1 MKRIRCALSAVCLAV
16 TVMLICLPV
25 AWAQTPA
32 GDKAGQRLIWFT
44 MMPGAEQYTGA
55 VAVTHIINQH
65 STVKV
70 IVRPYARVIAGQAA
84 LHAKAVDLG
93 DTTFANAYH
102 ACYGIK
108 SVVHP
113 EVEEAWPELR
123 MVIGSVPLWWGWMT
137 RPDTGIKKI
146 QDLKGHTINYDI
158 PGQGVKTA
166 AAEAT
171 LRVAGIEP
179 GKDFKHIGA
188 DNPPAAVKALG
199 LKKVDAVFAPFRGNM
214 ITEVS
219 ATTRLVFL
227 PFSPQMYAAM
237 PPEARMTQIFK
248 ELPAGY
254 IKGMDQQQHV
264 LALMTLI
271 VTRKDVSEEATYTV
285 VKTIME
291 HAREL
296 DKVGSEFKEWGVKE
310 FALPA
315 EFPVPVHPGA
325 IRYFK
330 EAGMWTPANEARQT
344 ERLAKLP
351 K

>member
-1 MKRIRCALSAVCLAV
+1 MKRIRYTLSAVCLV
-16 TVMLICLPV
+16 GSFMLICLPLV
-25 AWAQTPA
+25 SAQTPPA
-32 GDKAGQRLIWFT
+32 DKAGQRLIWGT
-44 MMPGAEQYTGA
+44 MMPGSEQYTGA
-55 VAVTHIINQH
+55 VAVTHVINQH
-65 STVKV
+65 SDVKV
-70 IVRPYARVIAGQAA
+70 IVRPYARVIAVQAA
-84 LHAKAVDLG
+84 IHAKAIDLG
-93 DTTFANAYH
+93 DTTWSNAYH
-102 ACYGIK
+102 ASYGMK

-123 MVIGSVPLWWGWMT
+123 MMIGSIPLWWGWMT

-146 QDLKGHTINYDI
+146 QDLKGRTINYDI
-158 PGQGVKTA
+158 PGQGGKTA

-171 LRVAGIEP
+171 LRAAGLDLK
-179 GKDFKHIGA
+179 KDFKHIGA
-188 DNPPAAVKALG
+188 DNPPAAIRALG
-199 LKKVDAVFAPFRGNM
+199 LKKVDAVFAPFRGNAV
-214 ITEVS
+214 TEVA

-227 PFSPQMYAAM
+227 PFSPQMYNAM
-237 PPEARMTQIFK
+237 VPEARMTQIFK

-254 IKGMDQQQHV
+254 IKGMDQQQYV
-264 LALMTLI
+264 LALMTLL
-271 VTRKDVSEEATYTV
+271 VTRKDASEEAIYTV

-296 DKVGSEFKEWGVKE
+296 DKVGPDFKEWGVKE

-315 EFPVPVHPGA
+315 EFPVPVHSGA

-330 EAGMWTPANEARQT
+330 EAGMWTPATEARQA